1 MLIIINCLLLY
12 ILCIDIDEC
21 LSGPCPS
28 DLMCNNMDGNY
39 SCDCPDGTV
48 SNGTDCYGNDMYLQH
63 NLANKLNMF
72 ISHSQCH
79 IATLANNYTYKPNS
93 CP

>member
-12 ILCIDIDEC
+12 IFCIDIDEC

-39 SCDCPDGTV
+39 SCDCPDGTL
-48 SNGTDCYGNDMYLQH
+48 SNGTHCFGNDVT
-63 NLANKLNMF
+63 A
-72 ISHSQCH
+72 
-79 IATLANNYTYKPNS
+79 
-93 CP
+93 

>member
-48 SNGTDCYGNDMYLQH
+48 SNGTHCICKSLVCVYASSYIKVYIH
-63 NLANKLNMF
+63 A
-72 ISHSQCH
+72 S
-79 IATLANNYTYKPNS
+79 P
-93 CP
+93 